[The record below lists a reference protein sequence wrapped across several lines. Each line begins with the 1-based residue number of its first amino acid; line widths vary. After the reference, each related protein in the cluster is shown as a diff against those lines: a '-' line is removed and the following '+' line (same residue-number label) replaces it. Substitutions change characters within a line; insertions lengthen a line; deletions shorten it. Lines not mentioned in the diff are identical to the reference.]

1 MKTTVHTRIASVLA
15 LFSIVAVSQSAV
27 AQTAQD
33 NKGQA
38 STVVG
43 FGAGYV
49 PEYDGA
55 QKRRAIPVLFGEYR
69 NGEGFFVSSMRG
81 IGMEKQA
88 GEFGVSAA
96 LSYRGG
102 RKDQRSNSSLF
113 GSDDLKG
120 MGDIPGSAVANLE
133 VSTLLAGKVKVYGS
147 GNFALNHRDNGNTF
161 KIGVSPLVYQSNTDQ
176 VGLDFSAEYA
186 DRKFNQTYF
195 GVTAQQSQ
203 KSGYR
208 PYNLKAGFNQLNA
221 SIAWNHVID
230 NHWSVRTMLGVTQM
244 TGDAAD
250 SPIVKNKTNPMF
262 ISTVNYRF

>member
-1 MKTTVHTRIASVLA
+1 MKTTVNTRIASVLA

-27 AQTAQD
+27 AQTAPE
-33 NKGQA
+33 NKEQA

-133 VSTLLAGKVKVYGS
+133 VSTLLAGQVKLYAGA
-147 GNFALNHRDNGNTF
+147 NLALSNRDNGNSF
-161 KIGVSPLVYQSNTDQ
+161 KFGVSRLIFQTSADQ

-195 GVTAQQSQ
+195 GVTTQQSQ
-203 KSGYR
+203 NSGYR
-208 PYNLKAGFNQLNA
+208 AYSPKAGLNQMSA

-230 NHWSVRTMLGVTQM
+230 SRWSVRTMAGVTQL
-244 TGDAAD
+244 TGDAAN
-250 SPIVKNKTNPMF
+250 SPIVKNKVNPML